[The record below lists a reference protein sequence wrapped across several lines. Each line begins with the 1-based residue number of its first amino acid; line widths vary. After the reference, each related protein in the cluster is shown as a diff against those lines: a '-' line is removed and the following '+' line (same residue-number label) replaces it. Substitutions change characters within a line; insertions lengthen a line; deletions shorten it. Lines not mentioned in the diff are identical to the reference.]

1 MQQRNTMNRIVSF
14 FVFIAFGFS
23 LLAQTGSIRGFV
35 YDKTTGEPVA
45 YGNVM
50 LKGTITGTTTDVN
63 GYFVLSKVK
72 TGSQIVQVSCIGYE
86 AIDHKVE
93 VEKGKIASIK
103 VELKPA
109 STELSAVE
117 VSGKREMMRLESS
130 VSVEKITS
138 KDIQQI
144 PSIGGQA
151 DLAQYIQVLP
161 GVVFSGDQ
169 GGQLYIRG
177 GSAIQNRV
185 LLDGMVVYNP
195 FHSIGLFSVFE
206 TDIIRNADIYT
217 GGFDARYGGVL
228 SSVLDITTKD
238 GNKKRTSGKLS
249 LSTFGAG
256 LLLEGPIVKSND
268 KRRYSLSYILNAKNS
283 YLSKTST
290 SVYSYMDK
298 ELPYDFLDIY
308 GKLTLATDN
317 GSKVNFFGL
326 NFTDKVNQY
335 EAIADFNW
343 RNTAFGA
350 NFLLLPGSGSSL
362 VEGVVAYSDYTMKM
376 SETSSSEEQMSN
388 IGGFNI
394 GMAVTNFFGENRLKY
409 GLNMLGNTTKTSF
422 TGSDTITDYSTE
434 FAAYAVF
441 RGVAGCFVYEPS
453 FRASYYASIG
463 SLIPEP
469 RLSLKLNV
477 SDNFRLKA
485 AGGVYSQVFMD
496 TKSDRDIVNLFTGY
510 LTVSPD
516 LNIVTQYKGE
526 QIGSYVQ
533 KSNHLIFGMEYD
545 ILKNFSLNLEVYYKT
560 MSQTAS
566 ANKDRMYLDDK
577 EHSDK
582 PEYLRKEY
590 IVEDGEAYG
599 GDVSLKYDD
608 GRLYV
613 WAIYSL
619 GKVTKI
625 NEVQTYAPHY
635 DRRHNVN
642 LLVNYSFGMD
652 RSFEL
657 SLRWNYG
664 SGFPYTPTASMME
677 YLDFSGGINTDYINQ
692 NGNLVTVYGNLNSHR
707 LPDYHRFDISAK
719 KRFSIGKRS
728 ILEVN
733 LSVTNVYNRNNLFYY
748 NRITSERV
756 DQLPIMPS
764 IGLNFTF

>member
-1 MQQRNTMNRIVSF
+1 MNRIVSF
-14 FVFIAFGFS
+14 LFLMVSG
-23 LLAQTGSIRGFV
+23 LCLVAQTGSIRGFV
-35 YDKTTGEPVA
+35 YDKTTGEPIA
-45 YGNVM
+45 YGNVI
-50 LKGTITGTTTDVN
+50 LKGTTTGTTTDIN
-63 GYFVLSKVK
+63 GYFVFSKVK
-72 TGSQIVQVSCIGYE
+72 AGTQVIKVSFIGYE
-86 AIDHKVE
+86 TAEHTVE
-93 VEKGKIASIK
+93 VKKGKVASIK
-103 VELKPA
+103 VELKPS
-109 STELSAVE
+109 STELAIVE
-117 VSGKREMMRLESS
+117 VSGKREAVRLESN

-138 KDIQQI
+138 KDIQQV

-206 TDIIRNADIYT
+206 TDIIRNADVYT

-238 GNKKRTSGKLS
+238 GNKKNTSGKIS

-256 LLLEGPIVKSND
+256 LLLEGPIIKNNE

-283 YLSKTST
+283 YLSQTST
-290 SVYSYMDK
+290 SIYSYMDK

-376 SETSSSEEQMSN
+376 TETSSANEQMSN

-422 TGSDTITDYSTE
+422 SASDTITDYSTE

-441 RGVAGCFVYEPS
+441 RGVAGRFVYEPS
-453 FRASYYASIG
+453 FRVSYYASVA

-485 AGGVYSQVFMD
+485 AGGIYSQVFMD

-516 LNIVTQYKGE
+516 LNIVTSYKGE
-526 QIGSYVQ
+526 AISSYVQ
-533 KSNHLIFGMEYD
+533 KSDHIIFGMEYD
-545 ILKNFSLNLEVYYKT
+545 VLKNLSLNFELYYKT
-560 MSQTAS
+560 MSRTAS
-566 ANKDRMYLDDK
+566 ANKDRMYPDDK
-577 EHSDK
+577 EHNDK

-590 IVEDGEAYG
+590 IVEDGKAYG
-599 GDVSLKYDD
+599 GDLSLKYDD

-619 GKVTKI
+619 GKVTKT

-635 DRRHNVN
+635 DRRHNIN
-642 LLVNYSFGMD
+642 LLVNYQFGMD

-657 SLRWNYG
+657 SFRWNYG

-677 YLDFSGGINTDYINQ
+677 QLDFSGGINTDYINQ
-692 NGNLVTVYGNLNSHR
+692 NGTLTTIYGDLNSHR

-719 KRFSIGKRS
+719 KRFEIGKRS
-728 ILEVN
+728 ILEIN
-733 LSVTNVYNRNNLFYY
+733 LSITNVYNRNNLFYY

-764 IGLNFTF
+764 LGLNFSF